1 MSGDPGF
8 EQAAEVLSRIRRT
21 TADLDA
27 VLAELESAVEPEVAA
42 WPAAA
47 RARYRE
53 AKREWV
59 AALDRM
65 PECLDRAAQAFREI
79 SSPDPKRGR

>member
-1 MSGDPGF
+1 MNGDPGF

-21 TADLDA
+21 SGDLGA
-27 VLAELESAVEPEVAA
+27 VLAELESAVEPEVAG

-53 AKREWV
+53 AKREW
-59 AALDRM
+59 ATALDRM

-79 SSPDPKRGR
+79 TAEDPKRGR

>member
-21 TADLDA
+21 TGDLGA
-27 VLAELESAVEPEVAA
+27 VLAELESTVEPEVAGWSA
-42 WPAAA
+42 EA

-53 AKREWV
+53 AKREWST
-59 AALDRM
+59 ALDLM
-65 PECLDRAAQAFREI
+65 PECLDRAARAFREI
-79 SSPDPKRGR
+79 SAEEPKRGR

>member
-21 TADLDA
+21 TGDLGA
-27 VLAELESAVEPEVAA
+27 VLAALESEVEPAVAR

-47 RARYRE
+47 RARYRD
-53 AKREWV
+53 AKREW
-59 AALDRM
+59 ATALDRM
-65 PECLDRAAQAFREI
+65 PECLDRAAEAFREI
-79 SSPDPKRGR
+79 SAEDPDRDR

>member
-8 EQAAEVLSRIRRT
+8 EQAAEVLSRIRRM
-21 TADLDA
+21 TADLGA
-27 VLAELESAVEPEVAA
+27 VLAELESAAEPGVAG

-53 AKREWV
+53 AKREW
-59 AALDRM
+59 ATALDRM
-65 PECLDRAAQAFREI
+65 PECLDRAARAFREI
-79 SSPDPKRGR
+79 SAEEPKRGR